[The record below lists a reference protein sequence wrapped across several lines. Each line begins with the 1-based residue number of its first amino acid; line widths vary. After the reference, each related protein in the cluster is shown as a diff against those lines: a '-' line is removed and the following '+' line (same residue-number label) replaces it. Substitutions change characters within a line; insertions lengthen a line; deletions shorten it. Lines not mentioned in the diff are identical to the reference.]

1 MVIWRTTARTGHALR
16 TRSLSSSAVKAQAI
30 DFSKA
35 VEDFKTNGVAI
46 LPLKMEEEYI
56 GKSRD
61 LCMAAW
67 KEALERAHL
76 LRGGDLQV
84 GMEHGFK
91 EVVQRAQGRY
101 DLHWGVNGVGH
112 FLDAENILNK
122 FLPFVHEVFGGAHMT
137 KMDFNGCLMSLPG
150 AKEQLWH
157 VDGEHLYTSE
167 PDLACYGSTD
177 KDNFFKDNSAILPAH
192 CLNVFV
198 PLVDVE
204 GRNGGTEFCLGSH
217 FHSKF
222 MAEDIVWQDDSW
234 KERIGFDGEILQIK
248 VNAGEVLAFDYRT
261 LHRALEHGGVNPR
274 PLLYYTFTK
283 RWFSDAM
290 NFADLPS
297 LKEADHLV
305 KGSGVGGL
313 AGCRSHF
320 PALND
325 PQSIICDGAAGSQ
338 VPNVVVEKMANHLQR
353 LGATNVGGEYPSS
366 SKVLETVSK
375 AREAGSRLLGAS
387 SSGEIAFGQ
396 NCTNL
401 MFHLASALQ
410 NTPSL
415 QPGDNIILSRACHDA
430 NIAPW
435 LLLANRLGLEVRWL
449 EVKGG
454 SDDSTSDELVVRED
468 IIDSRTRLISMGLA
482 SNATGR
488 LHTPALDKLQELMG
502 SVMGTKPLLV
512 LDCTHY
518 VPHRRTLLKEL
529 GADVLVCSAYKF
541 FGPHLGLMAFDKDRL
556 RSLQPSKVGL
566 RWGEGG
572 LKDLLDYGELPEK
585 ENCEIS
591 RWELGTLNYEAL
603 AGFCGTE
610 EYLAGLAP
618 DQPCLDAAFSAIV
631 EHEEKISA
639 KFLEQVQ
646 PLLEAGKLRLL
657 GSTNP
662 TTRTPTFALSQP
674 QTSDPTSL
682 VRALNEA
689 GVRCTHGNHYAVSLV
704 DEALASPQ
712 GVTRLSFMHYN
723 TLEEVERVA
732 DIIKTA
738 CSS

>member
-1 MVIWRTTARTGHALR
+1 M
-16 TRSLSSSAVKAQAI
+16 S
-30 DFSKA
+30 
-35 VEDFKTNGVAI
+35 
-46 LPLKMEEEYI
+46 
-56 GKSRD
+56 
-61 LCMAAW
+61 AW
-67 KEALERAHL
+67 KEALERARL

-84 GMEHGFK
+84 GMEHGFQ

-101 DLHWGVNGVGH
+101 DLHWGVNGVEH
-112 FLDAENILNK
+112 FLDKDNILNK

-167 PDLACYGSTD
+167 PNLACYGSTQQD
-177 KDNFFKDNSAILPAH
+177 KFFKDNSAILPAH
-192 CLNVFV
+192 CLNIFV

-234 KERIGFDGEILQIK
+234 KERIGFEGEILQIK

-261 LHRALEHGGVNPR
+261 LHRALEHGGKNPR

-305 KGSGVGGL
+305 KNSGSLVGL
-313 AGCRSHF
+313 EQCRAHF
-320 PALND
+320 PALSD
-325 PQSIICDGAAGSQ
+325 SQSIVCDGAAGSQ
-338 VPNVVVEKMANHLQR
+338 VPDLVIDKMASHLRR
-353 LGATNVGGEYPSS
+353 LGATNIGGDYPSS

-375 AREAGSRLLGAS
+375 AREAGSRLLGAA

-410 NTPSL
+410 NSPMM
-415 QPGDNIILSRACHDA
+415 QPGDNIVLSRACHDA

-435 LLLANRLGLEVRWL
+435 LLLAHRLGLEVRWL
-449 EVKGG
+449 EVRGG
-454 SDDSTSDELVVRED
+454 EDDSKSDELVVKED
-468 IIDSRTRLISMGLA
+468 LVDSRTRLISMGLA

-488 LHTPALDKLQELMG
+488 LHISVLSKIKQLM
-502 SVMGTKPLLV
+502 SAILGTKPLLV
-512 LDCTHY
+512 LDCTHFT
-518 VPHRRTLLKEL
+518 PHRRTHLKDL

-541 FGPHLGLMAFDKDRL
+541 FGPHLGLMAFNKDSL
-556 RSLQPSKVGL
+556 RNLQPSKVGL

-572 LKDLLDYGELPEK
+572 LKDLLDYGELPDQ

-610 EYLAGLAP
+610 EYLANLAP
-618 DQPCLDAAFSAIV
+618 GVPDLDAAFSAIV

-639 KFLEQVQ
+639 RFLERIR
-646 PLLEAGKLRLL
+646 PLLERGKLRLL
-657 GSTNP
+657 GSTDP
-662 TTRTPTFALSQP
+662 KYRTPTFALSQT
-674 QTSDPTSL
+674 QASDPSIL

-704 DEALASPQ
+704 DEALDLQQ

-723 TLEEVERVA
+723 TLAEVDRVV
-732 DIIKTA
+732 DIVDAA
-738 CSS
+738 CN